1 MTTTKAFCAGVNEEP
16 FLLSLLC
23 FSPESET
30 TSPALTVSFL
40 LCFFCLL
47 NSFDFVSFVW
57 LFFNSKNNWKHNPRW
72 ILLCYFTSLV
82 LSARFLTI
90 FFFKMKIFMSYAVE
104 NQANSSGETPWLMR
118 GFCLKQGKENLAGG
132 RGAPLNIKSNLKNN
146 SGLIRVFEIY
156 RINYCLLVLLKTGIF
171 FFSHD
176 VLVEVTSYDEVTYC
190 WVSATARDIAAI
202 LLETNTVKPCF
213 KDNIF
218 RKICMKRVFGFQQKG
233 TLLFLFT
240 RMAEVN
246 SVENKQLYKTR
257 ISNKTVGYFRY
268 LVL

>member
-1 MTTTKAFCAGVNEEP
+1 
-16 FLLSLLC
+16 
-23 FSPESET
+23 
-30 TSPALTVSFL
+30 
-40 LCFFCLL
+40 
-47 NSFDFVSFVW
+47 
-57 LFFNSKNNWKHNPRW
+57 
-72 ILLCYFTSLV
+72 
-82 LSARFLTI
+82 
-90 FFFKMKIFMSYAVE
+90 MSYAVE
-104 NQANSSGETPWLMR
+104 NQGNSSGETPWLMR

-132 RGAPLNIKSNLKNN
+132 RGTPLNIKSNLKYK
-146 SGLIRVFEIY
+146 SALIRVFEIY
-156 RINYCLLVLLKTGIF
+156 RINYYFLVLSKTGIF
-171 FFSHD
+171 FLQPWRSRRSNIVWRGH
-176 VLVEVTSYDEVTYC
+176 
-190 WVSATARDIAAI
+190 I
-202 LLETNTVKPCF
+202 LLSFSNGKRQSGHTFGRNNRVKPCF